1 MLKVFD
7 VVCVGGAVKDI
18 TFYTDKAKI
27 ISTPDDLSAPRK
39 MTFEYGAK
47 INPKE
52 TYFTYGGGA
61 GNSAISLSR
70 LGFKISGITRL
81 GRDDSG
87 KMIISE
93 LKKSKVETNFIQIDS
108 KLHTGF
114 SVIIALDKKDREH
127 VAFVSRGANN
137 NLAINPSNYS
147 RLASRWFY
155 LTSLSGEDWLKSLKA
170 VFEMARAKNVKVFWN
185 PGNLQLNAGVKA
197 LASFI
202 KQTQVLM
209 LNKDEAVELVL
220 SGIRLG
226 RKNPNY
232 LSRPIYLL
240 NILHEWGPKIVIIT
254 DGDKGAWAYDGKKI
268 YRQKIYKTKVINTV
282 GVGDAFGSAF
292 LGGLMA
298 EKNNVSRALKWG
310 VVNSGSVSTKIGAQ
324 AGLLSRNELLKKL
337 NR

>member
-1 MLKVFD
+1 MAKFFD
-7 VVCVGGAVKDI
+7 VVCVGGAVEDI
-18 TFYTDKAKI
+18 TFYTDQAKI

-39 MTFEYGAK
+39 MAFEYGAK

-52 TYFTYGGGA
+52 THFTYGGGA
-61 GNSAISLSR
+61 ANSAVSLAQ
-70 LGFKISGITRL
+70 LGFKVSSIARV

-87 KMIISE
+87 RMIVAE
-93 LKKSKVETNFIQIDS
+93 LKKSKVETNLIQIDP

-137 NLAINPSNYS
+137 NLVINTSNYS

-155 LTSLSGEDWLKSLKA
+155 LTSLSGDDWFKSLKA
-170 VFEMARAKNVKVFWN
+170 VFAVAQAKSAKIFWN
-185 PGNLQLNAGVKA
+185 PGGLQLNAGFKI
-197 LASFI
+197 LNNFI

-220 SGIRLG
+220 SGIKLG
-226 RKNPNY
+226 RKNPNH

-240 NILHEWGPKIVIIT
+240 NILHEWGPKIVVIT
-254 DGDKGAWAYDGKKI
+254 DGVKGAWAYDGKKI
-268 YRQKIYKTKVINTV
+268 YHQKIYKTKVINTV

-292 LGGLMA
+292 LAGLLA
-298 EKNNVSRALKWG
+298 EKNNVGRALKWG
-310 VVNSGSVSTKIGAQ
+310 VVNSGSVSAKVGAQ
-324 AGLLSRNELLKKL
+324 AGLLSRSELLKKIK
-337 NR
+337 